1 MRVQRHHCEGCHRTY
16 SETSALLV
24 RGSWYAREVHR
35 AAIDHWQHAGTSLRR
50 AAELLRTW
58 LGHQERWQFW
68 RPLDEAPADGEQCHL
83 GASTVHRWLDSAG
96 RAAQRAAPGYLAGVP
111 TSGQM
116 GTDGLWARLRAGATG
131 VVLGLVDYASGV
143 VWPPVV
149 AKDESE
155 SGWERM
161 FGRAFTAGLDVD
173 VLRGVTSDGA
183 SGLAGYL
190 DRVLAW
196 VNHQRCVWHLWRGL
210 GGEFARQGSQAAA
223 GYAGAVAKAVA
234 ERTRRE
240 LAALV
245 RSVLNAPSE
254 AAAQVA
260 LAALAAHPRGAAL
273 AQAVREHLDAA
284 LVHLLVYNGGLCRVG
299 PEWLWRDFR
308 LRLSGGRNHGS
319 YVRLERAA
327 LVWATYHNFE
337 PAQRRSERKR
347 QYRRAGW
354 SPLAMAGVSPGEVSY
369 LDALAV

>member
-1 MRVQRHHCEGCHRTY
+1 M
-16 SETSALLV
+16 
-24 RGSWYAREVHR
+24 
-35 AAIDHWQHAGTSLRR
+35 
-50 AAELLRTW
+50 
-58 LGHQERWQFW
+58 
-68 RPLDEAPADGEQCHL
+68 
-83 GASTVHRWLDSAG
+83 HRWLDSAG
-96 RAAQRAAPGYLAGVP
+96 RAAQRAAPGYLTGVP

-116 GTDGLWARLRAGATG
+116 GTDGLWARLRGGATG

-149 AKDESE
+149 VRDESA

-161 FGRAFTAGLDVD
+161 FGRAFAAGLDRD
-173 VLRGVTSDGA
+173 VLRGMTSDGA
-183 SGLAGYL
+183 VGLAGYL
-190 DRVLAW
+190 ERVLVW

-223 GYAGAVAKAVA
+223 EYAGAAAKAVA
-234 ERTRRE
+234 EGTRRE

-245 RSVLNAPSE
+245 RGVLNAPSE

-284 LVHLLVYNGGLCRVG
+284 LVHLLVYNGGLSRVG

-308 LRLSGGRNHGS
+308 LRLSRGRNHGS

-327 LVWATYHNFE
+327 LVWATYHNF
-337 PAQRRSERKR
+337 
-347 QYRRAGW
+347 
-354 SPLAMAGVSPGEVSY
+354 
-369 LDALAV
+369 